1 MLSLSPRYDLFRFA
15 FPKDFIPQSI
25 EEKYLK
31 IINKTPGVLTT
42 PIDYLNE
49 SIQGINIPGISDV
62 LIQQQQHSSNN
73 IQRLPHKINIEPK
86 REAVYRSTANPLE
99 KIGQEFKITFRMN
112 QGLYNYFMLYEII
125 LMQMTKPGE
134 VDQQPVLILEIMNED
149 GEVIAKI
156 YYKGVLI
163 DNIDGLDFNYNKI
176 ERDTGTFDVSFKFN
190 NIDFEFP

>member
-73 IQRLPHKINIEPK
+73 IQRLSHRINIEPK

-134 VDQQPVLILEIMNED
+134 VDQQPILILEIMNED

-156 YYKGVLI
+156 HYKGVLI

>member
-73 IQRLPHKINIEPK
+73 IQRLPHKINVEPK

-134 VDQQPVLILEIMNED
+134 VNQQPVLILEIMNED

>member
-73 IQRLPHKINIEPK
+73 IQRLPHKINVEPK

-134 VDQQPVLILEIMNED
+134 VDQQPILILEIMNED

>member
-73 IQRLPHKINIEPK
+73 IQRLPHKINVEPK

>member
-73 IQRLPHKINIEPK
+73 IQRLPHKINVEPK

-134 VDQQPVLILEIMNED
+134 VDQQPILILEIMNEE